1 MQKLQFLRWWV
12 STAFDMAVP
21 TKRPWMPR
29 CSTVQPC
36 WRCRDVRMMW
46 RSDTGRMQ
54 YSCRPRRGFVAEARA
69 WIEPVAGI
77 GGGMGVGR

>member
-1 MQKLQFLRWWV
+1 MQKVQFLRWWV

-36 WRCRDVRMMW
+36 WRRRCKNDV
-46 RSDTGRMQ
+46 
-54 YSCRPRRGFVAEARA
+54 A
-69 WIEPVAGI
+69 I
-77 GGGMGVGR
+77 GYGPDMV